1 MNNRLLFIPI
11 LLTLTFCAKKETV
24 FTEKFNV
31 GEVGFEYSSDWKFT
45 KLQGIDSYIAYLS
58 KDEDTIWIEY
68 GSYNPKI
75 YKEPLKDHI
84 FMQIPIDSTEALFE
98 TSRNNYGG
106 FASVYIP
113 ITDSAQGLYM
123 RNKNGDIQQVLDIFK
138 TLKLN
143 NSARKKPLIIEMEN
157 FKTKSSPPGIVFYEN
172 NCLNCHSEY
181 RYIIAPALDK
191 KFVKSKGKVWFE
203 HYLYSEKEISRDKF
217 QTRCTQIPK
226 KDSAIA
232 NEILKYLF

>member
-1 MNNRLLFIPI
+1 
-11 LLTLTFCAKKETV
+11 
-24 FTEKFNV
+24 
-31 GEVGFEYSSDWKFT
+31 
-45 KLQGIDSYIAYLS
+45 
-58 KDEDTIWIEY
+58 
-68 GSYNPKI
+68 
-75 YKEPLKDHI
+75 
-84 FMQIPIDSTEALFE
+84 MQIPIDSTEALFE

-203 HYLYSEKEISRDKF
+203 HYLYSEKEISRDEF